1 MDDPRVANLVV
12 QFLRERYFDCEL
24 DAWRAARRL
33 VLEIDLM
40 AAEADD
46 PHRSPPAGHGSRL
59 VNQIV
64 GRALL
69 TKSCATD
76 THPVGIPAP
85 TARPIWRMLS
95 ADPSRLSIVATPERQ
110 GFLIRRM
117 SSSRRISS
125 PPRHATAM
133 RW

>member
-46 PHRSPPAGHGSRL
+46 PHRLPQLDMAAASSTRSSD
-59 VNQIV
+59 
-64 GRALL
+64 GR
-69 TKSCATD
+69 S
-76 THPVGIPAP
+76 
-85 TARPIWRMLS
+85 
-95 ADPSRLSIVATPERQ
+95 
-110 GFLIRRM
+110 
-117 SSSRRISS
+117 
-125 PPRHATAM
+125 
-133 RW
+133 